1 MEYSWEIGL
10 KRFIDSDIDFS
21 NLELE
26 IFTLT
31 SKDKIY
37 FEKEINFE
45 DGSLCKLK
53 SIDLELEWFYDLNF
67 S

>member
-1 MEYSWEIGL
+1 MGL
-10 KRFIDSDIDFS
+10 KRFIDSDINFS

-37 FEKEINFE
+37 FKKEINFE
-45 DGSLCKLK
+45 DGSLCKLN
-53 SIDLELEWFYDLNF
+53 SIDLELEWFYDLKLN
-67 S
+67 